1 MAQNEVKNMSAVLDK
16 PFARFNLEG
25 KLTDKSFYLPGVFT
39 FEEYLNLHED
49 NLCSEW
55 IDGKVLIMAAASVA
69 HQRIGSFLEKVMGI
83 YVETKQL
90 GEVFR
95 SPIAVKI
102 NIFAG
107 REPDLFFIKKE
118 NLHIVKPTFVKGA
131 PDLAIEIVSPES
143 IERDRVDKFHE
154 YQVAGVKE
162 FWLIDPDKCECEFYQ
177 LIDDKFQL
185 IEKMTEG
192 IFHSKVMAGFHF
204 RVEHLWKMESPTLE
218 ALKELNLL

>member
-1 MAQNEVKNMSAVLDK
+1 MSAVLEK
-16 PFARFNLEG
+16 PLARFNLEG

-83 YVETKQL
+83 YCETHKI

-107 REPDLFFIKKE
+107 REPDVFFIKKE

-185 IEKMTEG
+185 IEKMAEG
-192 IFHSKVMAGFHF
+192 IFYSKVVEGFFFH
-204 RVEHLWKMESPTLE
+204 VEYLWKMDSPTLA
-218 ALKELNLL
+218 ALKELELL

>member
-1 MAQNEVKNMSAVLDK
+1 MSAVLEK
-16 PFARFNLEG
+16 PVARFNLEG
-25 KLTDKSFYLPGVFT
+25 KLTDKSFYLPGIFT

-49 NLCSEW
+49 NLYSEW
-55 IDGKVLIMAAASVA
+55 IDGKVLVMAAASVA
-69 HQRIGSFLEKVMGI
+69 HQRIGSFLEKVIGI

-107 REPDLFFIKKE
+107 REPDQFFIKKE

-143 IERDRVDKFHE
+143 IERDRVDKFQE
-154 YQVAGVKE
+154 YQNAGVKE
-162 FWLIDPDKCECEFYQ
+162 FWLIDPDQYECEFYQ
-177 LIDDKFQL
+177 LIDNKFEL
-185 IEKMTEG
+185 IEKLTEG
-192 IFHSKVMAGFHF
+192 VFYSKVIGGFHF

-218 ALKELNLL
+218 ALKELDLF

>member
-1 MAQNEVKNMSAVLDK
+1 MAQNEVKNMSAVLEK

-25 KLTDKSFYLPGVFT
+25 KLTDKSFYLPGIFT

-95 SPIAVKI
+95 
-102 NIFAG
+102 
-107 REPDLFFIKKE
+107 
-118 NLHIVKPTFVKGA
+118 
-131 PDLAIEIVSPES
+131 
-143 IERDRVDKFHE
+143 DRKSV
-154 YQVAGVKE
+154 V
-162 FWLIDPDKCECEFYQ
+162 
-177 LIDDKFQL
+177 
-185 IEKMTEG
+185 
-192 IFHSKVMAGFHF
+192 
-204 RVEHLWKMESPTLE
+204 
-218 ALKELNLL
+218 